1 MNRRNAQYALGA
13 VLPSCNGADVRLPSA
28 PAGATT
34 ASRYETGFQKKSA
47 AHGMPKGS
55 DSQNR
60 SVNARALSATAIAA
74 LYLVSYWGL
83 DWASFIFPAKT
94 LDITPWNPP
103 VAASLVLVFLLGW
116 RWSPLLFVAA
126 FTSNLIVRHLASPL
140 IPTLLADVAE
150 ASIYTAAALVMRS
163 SFGVN
168 PNFRSLRDVMIF
180 IGVTVAASGLMAF
193 AYVAIF
199 RRTGFIAHH
208 DMLPLVIEYWVGDVI
223 GLTVIAPAF
232 LTNRKRLL
240 SMQWIKALLSWE
252 ILAQVG
258 SVVLSLWIMFF
269 WQDPII
275 GPLFY
280 PLFIPLAWV
289 AARHGLNGIT
299 LILLLMQVGLMGT
312 VETLG
317 ITVLVATKLQ
327 YLMLALCWTGLLL
340 GAVVS
345 ERQRAQVSVQRGEAR
360 LRSIIELAPDG
371 IVITD
376 EAGNVE
382 MANRLFESIY
392 GAPQIEMVGRGIAS
406 LIPSTSGKET
416 EEIVLRRADGRGI
429 PAEISTA
436 TLLIAGRN
444 TSVITVRDISQRKE
458 AEARLRQHRDA
469 VEQTFRGNLTEG
481 LAAALAH
488 ELNQP
493 LSAIASYTGA
503 ALRIIGASADAP
515 SRAIEQLNKVAAQA
529 KRAGDIIRRL
539 REFFRGATLD
549 MTAVEMREPVR
560 DMLALLSDE
569 VARVRAV
576 IEVDIPGHFIVSAD
590 RLQIEQVLINLI
602 RNSLEAVAEVPEK
615 DRTIRIAA
623 KWAPDGLIEISVS
636 DTGPGFDP
644 HVLERLF
651 EPFVTGSASGMGLG
665 LAISR
670 SIVQAHGG
678 KLWMEPRSPHGSIL
692 RFTLRA
698 AGVAA
703 SSTQIMDRAHG

>member
-1 MNRRNAQYALGA
+1 
-13 VLPSCNGADVRLPSA
+13 
-28 PAGATT
+28 
-34 ASRYETGFQKKSA
+34 
-47 AHGMPKGS
+47 MPKGGN
-55 DSQNR
+55 SQKR
-60 SVNARALSATAIAA
+60 SAQAPALSAVAIAA
-74 LYLVSYWGL
+74 LYLIAYWGL
-83 DWASFIFPAKT
+83 DWGSFIFPAKT
-94 LDITPWNPP
+94 FDITPWNPP
-103 VAASLVLVFLLGW
+103 VAASLVLVFLCGW

-126 FTSNLIVRHLASPL
+126 FTSNLIVRHLATPL
-140 IPTLLADVAE
+140 IPTLMADAAE
-150 ASIYTAAALVMRS
+150 AAIYTTAALVMRS

-168 PNFRSLRDVMIF
+168 SNFRSLRDVMVF

-193 AYVAIF
+193 AYVMIF

-232 LTNRKRLL
+232 LTNRRQLL
-240 SMQWIKALLSWE
+240 SMQWVKTLLSWE
-252 ILAQVG
+252 VLAQIG

-289 AARHGLNGIT
+289 AARHGLKGIT

-392 GAPQIEMVGRGIAS
+392 GARQGNLVGRDITS
-406 LIPSTSGKET
+406 LIPVTSGREN

-429 PAEISTA
+429 PAEVSTA
-436 TLLIAGRN
+436 NLLIADRN

-469 VEQTFRGNLTEG
+469 VEQAFRGNLTEG

-503 ALRIIGASADAP
+503 ALRILSASADAP

-539 REFFRGATLD
+539 REFFRGAILD
-549 MTAVEMREPVR
+549 MASVEMRDPVR
-560 DMLALLSDE
+560 DVLALLSDD

-576 IEVDIPGHFIVSAD
+576 IEIDVPGQFSVLGD

-623 KWAPDGLIEISVS
+623 KWSSDNLIEMSVS
-636 DTGPGFDP
+636 DTGSGFDP
-644 HVLERLF
+644 HVSERLF
-651 EPFVTGSASGMGLG
+651 EPFITGSATGMGLG

-678 KLWMEPRSPHGSIL
+678 KLWMEPRSPHGAIM

-703 SSTQIMDRAHG
+703 PSTQIMDRAHG